1 MLKSM
6 LATISQ
12 FTKIE
17 PGLGGDRNIRMMI
30 DHGFIP
36 RKVIVELGGPNP
48 GRPRKGK
55 RKGGRLYIN
64 LEAWQEFVRQGGNRP
79 AVPEVS
85 PAVTTGTVDAGA

>member
-1 MLKSM
+1 M

-30 DHGFIP
+30 EHGFIP
-36 RKVIVELGGPNP
+36 KEVIVELGTANP

-55 RKGGRLYIN
+55 RKGGRIYIH
-64 LEAWQEFVRQGGNRP
+64 LEKWQEYVRRGGNRAP
-79 AVPEVS
+79 AADVS
-85 PAVTTGTVDAGA
+85 PAVPTGTVDATI